1 MTTPS
6 PPVSTDTADSATAIE
21 SLDLFSVGTVEQ
33 LSDGFLAVIEPELF
47 HVQKSL
53 RELM

>member
-1 MTTPS
+1 MTTPG
-6 PPVSTDTADSATAIE
+6 PPVATDSADSAATIE
-21 SLDLFSVGTVEQ
+21 SLDLFSVDTVTQ
-33 LSDGFLAVIEPELF
+33 LSDGFLAVIEPELS